1 LCKLSLF
8 RRHLDVL
15 SSCSRFIDAPSP
27 EAKAGSE
34 SRDTND
40 AHCADRQG
48 KLRVRDETAHV
59 PVAVQNSTSVLDG
72 GQRPG
77 QDGPAKDEVDG
88 NLGGVLADGT
98 AMDSEGSAGRA
109 WPSIES
115 KSDGALIRYVDAKRQ
130 DRSYGEARQAL
141 LMAFEKL
148 GAWLVNDEALS
159 HWTCKGRVALRSM
172 P

>member
-1 LCKLSLF
+1 M
-8 RRHLDVL
+8 
-15 SSCSRFIDAPSP
+15 
-27 EAKAGSE
+27 G
-34 SRDTND
+34 
-40 AHCADRQG
+40 
-48 KLRVRDETAHV
+48 DETAHV
-59 PVAVQNSTSVLDG
+59 LVAVQNSTSLLEG

-77 QDGPAKDEVDG
+77 QDGAARDEVNG

-98 AMDSEGSAGRA
+98 AMDSVGSVGLA
-109 WPSIES
+109 WPCARGVNIES
-115 KSDGALIRYVDAKRQ
+115 KSEGALIRYVDAKQQ

-141 LMAFEKL
+141 LRAFEKL

>member
-1 LCKLSLF
+1 
-8 RRHLDVL
+8 
-15 SSCSRFIDAPSP
+15 
-27 EAKAGSE
+27 
-34 SRDTND
+34 
-40 AHCADRQG
+40 
-48 KLRVRDETAHV
+48 
-59 PVAVQNSTSVLDG
+59 
-72 GQRPG
+72 
-77 QDGPAKDEVDG
+77 
-88 NLGGVLADGT
+88 LGGVLADGT